1 MLQCAVF
8 GVMSVTA
15 GETDPVTNSVPQ
27 KELELRVKAGF
38 LFTFVKYVNW
48 PADAFLAS
56 SNTVVIGV
64 VGRDPFGAVLDVAV
78 AGKTVDGRPV
88 RIERYA
94 QMQDVGV
101 CQVLFV
107 AEPGKNPVGKPRVL
121 TVSDA
126 EGFVKR
132 GGHIQLVVEQG
143 RVRFDVNLKAA
154 KKAGLQ
160 LDANLLR
167 VARRVDQ
174 REPKPEGM

>member
-1 MLQCAVF
+1 MQCAVF

-15 GETDPVTNSVPQ
+15 GGTDPVTNSVPHQ
-27 KELELRVKAGF
+27 ELELRVKAGF
-38 LFTFVKYVNW
+38 LFTFAKYVNW
-48 PADAFLAS
+48 PADAFVAS

-64 VGRDPFGAVLDVAV
+64 VGRDPFGTVLDAAV
-78 AGKTVDGRPV
+78 AGKLVNGLPV

-94 QMQDVGV
+94 EWKDVGV

-107 AEPGKNPVGKPRVL
+107 AEPGKDPMGKPGVL

-126 EGFVKR
+126 EGFVRR

-143 RVRFDVNLKAA
+143 RVRFDVNLRAVKQ
-154 KKAGLQ
+154 AGLQ

-174 REPKPEGM
+174 RAPQPEGK